1 MGSSQAFYG
10 GQFLIAMPGMMDPR
24 FDQTV
29 IYMCA
34 HTEEGA
40 MGLVINRPAD
50 DLDVASLLVKLGII
64 DEAAAAIE
72 LPESLRRQSVLVGG
86 PVEPTR
92 GFVLHSTDYFR
103 PEGTLPISASVGLTA
118 TLEILK
124 DMAQGRGP
132 EHALLALGYA
142 GWAPGQLES
151 EMAQN
156 AWLTCEADE
165 DILFHTPLEKRYE
178 KALARLGI
186 DPGFLS
192 ADAGHA

>member
-1 MGSSQAFYG
+1 MGSSQQFYG

-50 DLDVASLLVKLGII
+50 DLDVGRLLVKLGII

-72 LPESLRRQSVLVGG
+72 LPEALRRQPVLVGG

-103 PEGTLPISASVGLTA
+103 PEGTLPISERVGLTA
-118 TLEILK
+118 TLEILQ

-142 GWAPGQLES
+142 GWAPGQLEG
-151 EMAQN
+151 EIAQN

-165 DILFHTPLEKRYE
+165 EILFSTPLEKRYE
-178 KALARLGI
+178 KALAKLGI